1 MNPDETTTPTAPI
14 IEEEV
19 VKTPTEGEVETPSTE
34 EVVEDAPAV

>member
-19 VKTPTEGEVETPSTE
+19 TKTPTEDGEAATTE